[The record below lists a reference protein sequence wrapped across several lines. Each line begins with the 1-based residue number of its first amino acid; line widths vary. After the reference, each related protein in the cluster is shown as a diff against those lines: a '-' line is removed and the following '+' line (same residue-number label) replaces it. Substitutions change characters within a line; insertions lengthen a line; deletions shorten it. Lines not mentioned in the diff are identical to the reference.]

1 MNDIGK
7 NIKQPHASNWDPAA
21 LRRFGVQ
28 AGQWWD
34 PKGGLAALHDI
45 NPIRLAYLES
55 QRGLNGR
62 SVIDVGCGG
71 GILSEP
77 MARAGA
83 DVIGIDKSPPALAVA
98 SQHAADQKVAV
109 TYLDHSAEEM
119 ARERP
124 GDFDLVVCME
134 LIEHV
139 PDPASLVR
147 ACAALA
153 RPGGSVFFATVN
165 RNWLSGLLVILVSE
179 YLLGIVPR
187 GTHRYDRLVRPKE
200 LEGWGAAAGLRLAHL
215 TGLSYMPIIHR
226 SRLTANTLMNY
237 MMHFTK
243 KES

>member
-1 MNDIGK
+1 LDL
-7 NIKQPHASNWDPAA
+7 KQDAEPATTNWDPEA
-21 LRRFGVQ
+21 LRRFGAQ
-28 AGQWWD
+28 ADQWWD
-34 PKGGLAALHDI
+34 PKGGVAALHDI
-45 NPIRLAYLES
+45 NPVRLAYLES
-55 QRGLNGR
+55 QRGLNAR

-77 MARAGA
+77 MALAGA

-98 SQHAADQKVAV
+98 KQHAADQKVAV
-109 TYLDHSAEEM
+109 TYIQRSAEEM
-119 ARERP
+119 AWERP

-147 ACAALA
+147 ACARLA

-200 LEGWGAAAGLRLAHL
+200 LERWGTAAGLRLAHL
-215 TGLSYMPIIHR
+215 TGLSYLPIIRR
-226 SRLTANTLMNY
+226 SRLTANTRMNY

-243 KES
+243 KE